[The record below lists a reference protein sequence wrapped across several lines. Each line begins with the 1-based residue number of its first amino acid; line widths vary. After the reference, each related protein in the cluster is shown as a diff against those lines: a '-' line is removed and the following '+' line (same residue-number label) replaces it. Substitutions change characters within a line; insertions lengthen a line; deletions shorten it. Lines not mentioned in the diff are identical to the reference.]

1 MRKFALLF
9 VALAVLATGCHHGR
23 ISSVTGSG
31 NRVVQKREIGSFT
44 SISTEGA
51 FMIEVTCQK
60 QPSLEL
66 EGDDNVLP
74 LITAEISN
82 NTLHLSN
89 TQGYSVDRPI
99 NVRVSVPDL
108 EGLSVSGGGKID
120 IKGMNNSHFAIDAK
134 GAPSIFV
141 SGTTKEIT
149 IDSSG
154 AAQID
159 THNLRAS
166 RATVDTKGAGKIEL
180 DVAERLD
187 VTISGPASV
196 IYRGDPVVNKTING
210 PGRIERRGGE
220 GA

>member
-1 MRKFALLF
+1 MRKLALLI
-9 VALAVLATGCHHGR
+9 VALTVLVTGCHHGR

-51 FMIEVTCQK
+51 FMIEVTCEK

-89 TQGYSVDRPI
+89 SRGYSVDRPI
-99 NVRVSVPDL
+99 NVRISVPDL
-108 EGLSVSGGGKID
+108 EGLSVSGAGKID
-120 IKGMNNSHFAIDAK
+120 IKGMNNSRFAIDAK
-134 GAPSIFV
+134 GAPSIVV

-159 THNLRAS
+159 THSLRAS

-180 DVAERLD
+180 DVTEQLD